1 MEVLAAQ
8 VIKTVAASFAT
19 SGILLIWFNTD
30 SFVQYIKLF
39 RLSKFT
45 YVKEYEQE
53 LFENPDLKYLDF
65 AYFKEPSFF
74 NKLISCPYCLSFWIS
89 LISAFIAT
97 GNPLLG
103 FVVYPISLIIYFSF
117 IKIFLKDA

>member
-1 MEVLAAQ
+1 MEALVAQ
-8 VIKTVAASFAT
+8 VINTIAASLAT
-19 SGILLIWFNTD
+19 CGILIIWFNTD
-30 SFVQYIKLF
+30 SFIQYIKLF

-45 YVKEYEQE
+45 YIKEFEQE

-65 AYFKEPSFF
+65 AYFKEPSFS

-89 LISAFIAT
+89 FVSAIIAT
-97 GNPLLG
+97 SEPLLG
-103 FVVYPISLIIYFSF
+103 FVVYPMSLIIYFSF

>member
-1 MEVLAAQ
+1 MEALAAQ
-8 VIKTVAASFAT
+8 VIKTLAASIAT
-19 SGILLIWFNTD
+19 SGILIIWFNTD
-30 SFVQYIKLF
+30 SFIQYIKLF

-45 YVKEYEQE
+45 YIKEFEQE

-65 AYFKEPSFF
+65 AYFKEPSFL

-89 LISAFIAT
+89 FISAIIAT
-97 GNPLLG
+97 SELLLG
-103 FVVYPISLIIYFSF
+103 FVVYPMSLIIYFSF